1 MLRGINRQVVFNCDA
16 DKYHFM
22 KVLQEC
28 KEVSGFKLHAFCLMS
43 NHIHLLIEPADEPLE
58 IIFKRIGSRY
68 AVWYNRKYQRAGHLF
83 QDRFRSE
90 NVETDQYYMTVL
102 RYILQNPMKAGM
114 ESKPGNYRWSSYLA
128 YEKGAGSITDTQ
140 YATALFGGRDQL
152 LDYIRQ
158 INDDVALDES
168 PYDWRIKEEQAKE
181 IMTRISSCA
190 SASEFQ
196 KLAPALRRKCLEEM
210 YLERLTMGQIARLTG
225 VSKITLQTGEKM
237 RQVLDSDYAL
247 FARARGESTWVF
259 IRRHGLRNVML
270 PFLTLQLGSI
280 SELFGGS
287 VLAETVFTYP
297 GLGNATVQSALR
309 GDIPLFIGIALF
321 SSVFVFGGNLLA
333 NILYAVVDP
342 RIREGEKE

>member
-114 ESKPGNYRWSSYLA
+114 ESRPGNYRWSSYLA
-128 YEKGAGSITDTQ
+128 YEKGNGSVTDTQ
-140 YATALFGGRDQL
+140 FAEKLFGTREALIDFIQ
-152 LDYIRQ
+152 Q
-158 INDDVALDES
+158 TNDDDVMDEEQ
-168 PYDWRIKEEQAKE
+168 YDWRLRDDQAEE
-181 IMTRISSCA
+181 IMRRITQCETTPA
-190 SASEFQ
+190 F
-196 KLAPALRRKCLEEM
+196 KLLDKSLRKAYVRDM
-210 YLERLTMGQIARLTG
+210 YLNKLSMGQISSLTG
-225 VSKITLQTGEKM
+225 LSK
-237 RQVLDSDYAL
+237 
-247 FARARGESTWVF
+247 STVHVWVK
-259 IRRHGLRNVML
+259 
-270 PFLTLQLGSI
+270 
-280 SELFGGS
+280 
-287 VLAETVFTYP
+287 
-297 GLGNATVQSALR
+297 
-309 GDIPLFIGIALF
+309 DIEPEP
-321 SSVFVFGGNLLA
+321 
-333 NILYAVVDP
+333 DP
-342 RIREGEKE
+342 EKEELNLREESNPDFWMNSEEVW

>member
-1 MLRGINRQVVFNCDA
+1 MPRQARKKSISNIYHAMLRGINRQVVFNCDA

-128 YEKGAGSITDTQ
+128 YEKGNGSITDTQ
-140 YATALFGGRDQL
+140 FAVKLFGSREALIGFVQQTSD
-152 LDYIRQ
+152 
-158 INDDVALDES
+158 DDVMDEEQ
-168 PYDWRIKEEQAKE
+168 YDWRLRDDQEEE
-181 IMTRISSCA
+181 IMRRITQCEKA
-190 SASEFQ
+190 SDF
-196 KLAPALRRKCLEEM
+196 KLLDKSLRKAYVRDM
-210 YLERLTMGQIARLTG
+210 YLNKLSMGQISSLTG
-225 VSKITLQTGEKM
+225 LSKSTVHVWVKDIEPEPDPEKEELNL
-237 RQVLDSDYAL
+237 REESIPDS
-247 FARARGESTWVF
+247 W
-259 IRRHGLRNVML
+259 M
-270 PFLTLQLGSI
+270 I
-280 SELFGGS
+280 SEE
-287 VLAETVFTYP
+287 VW
-297 GLGNATVQSALR
+297 
-309 GDIPLFIGIALF
+309 
-321 SSVFVFGGNLLA
+321 
-333 NILYAVVDP
+333 
-342 RIREGEKE
+342 